1 MTMHNKTEAS
11 GSRAGKYL
19 TFLLNGGDY
28 GVPILLVR
36 EIIAMH
42 AITALPRLPGHVKGV
57 INLRG
62 RIIPVIDL
70 RLRLGMP
77 PVDYDKH
84 TCIIVIDA
92 SWIADEGH
100 VPIGCIV
107 DAVSEVLFVDEQQI
121 EPTPSF
127 GPGVDTSISLGLAKH
142 PSRSTVLTLL
152 DICRV
157 LSQVEASLQAD

>member
-1 MTMHNKTEAS
+1 MEKKTEAT
-11 GSRAGKYL
+11 GPQAGKYL

-77 PVDYDKH
+77 PADYDKH

-92 SWIADEGH
+92 SWIGDDEH
-100 VPIGCIV
+100 APIGCIV
-107 DAVSEVLFVDEQQI
+107 DTVSEVLFVDEQQI

-127 GPGVDTSISLGLAKH
+127 GPGVDTSIALGVVKH
-142 PSRSTVLTLL
+142 PSRATVLTLL
-152 DICRV
+152 DIRRV
-157 LSQVEASLQAD
+157 LGQVEASLQAG